1 MHRNARSSITIP
13 RGPTRG
19 GSIDFALY
27 QEPETL
33 NPQLASQAASE
44 EISVFIVEGLVGAVD
59 DATYYPRLA
68 TEVPTVQNGGVSADG
83 KTVIYHLK
91 PGVRWSDGYPVSAED
106 VRFTWEAIMHPHSGA
121 AIRSGFRD
129 IETVECPDPA
139 TVVVRYKI
147 PYAPYLRLFGSIMP
161 KHVSGDPAEMPQW
174 AYNRKPVGTGPFV
187 LSDWT
192 PGDRIMLVRNPWYR
206 DANKP
211 HLDAVTFRLVGD
223 REVGKRL
230 LRSAEVDVL
239 WDLGESDID
248 ELQHEAGIALS
259 IHPAAEVE
267 RLVLNLAD
275 PAIDGPS
282 TEEAVQR
289 PHPILGDPQVREAID
304 LGIDRGKL
312 ADTLFGGLGRL
323 GTTPLQFS
331 WATGTVPLPPSH
343 PERAI
348 QLLEAAG
355 WVSGPDGIRV
365 AKAAKFASPG
375 ARLHLTLL
383 TTTGSPLRQRVA
395 QMLIDQLKHIGIELA
410 AEFIPSATLF
420 GSWAGGGVGKHGR
433 FDILMYAVGPR
444 IDPHSHLEDNF
455 ASWSVPSSTS
465 GGVGFNYSRWR
476 NQTADEAIRRGSTS
490 LDHLIREE
498 AYRVAI
504 DQIVADR
511 PHIFLYRRTRVHAH
525 RTRLRGWS
533 PNRWD
538 NLGWNSAD
546 WWVDADPLGLR

>member
-275 PAIDGPS
+275 PAIDALIETIIAAEARPTLVVACRALDRVIRSGRYWIPHWYKASHWVAYWDVFGRPAAKPS
-282 TEEAVQR
+282 YAR
-289 PHPILGDPQVREAID
+289 
-304 LGIDRGKL
+304 GIPETWWYDR
-312 ADTLFGGLGRL
+312 DR
-323 GTTPLQFS
+323 
-331 WATGTVPLPPSH
+331 ATKI
-343 PERAI
+343 ERA
-348 QLLEAAG
+348 G
-355 WVSGPDGIRV
+355 
-365 AKAAKFASPG
+365 
-375 ARLHLTLL
+375 
-383 TTTGSPLRQRVA
+383 
-395 QMLIDQLKHIGIELA
+395 
-410 AEFIPSATLF
+410 
-420 GSWAGGGVGKHGR
+420 
-433 FDILMYAVGPR
+433 
-444 IDPHSHLEDNF
+444 
-455 ASWSVPSSTS
+455 
-465 GGVGFNYSRWR
+465 
-476 NQTADEAIRRGSTS
+476 
-490 LDHLIREE
+490 
-498 AYRVAI
+498 
-504 DQIVADR
+504 
-511 PHIFLYRRTRVHAH
+511 
-525 RTRLRGWS
+525 
-533 PNRWD
+533 
-538 NLGWNSAD
+538 
-546 WWVDADPLGLR
+546 